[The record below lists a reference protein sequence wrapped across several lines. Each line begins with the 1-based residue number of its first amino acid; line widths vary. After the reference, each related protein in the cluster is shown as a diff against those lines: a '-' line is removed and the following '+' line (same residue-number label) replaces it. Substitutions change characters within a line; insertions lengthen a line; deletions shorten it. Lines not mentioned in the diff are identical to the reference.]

1 MFVTRPITCPVS
13 NPQIVHVVS
22 MLEVPIRLGS
32 TSFQSK
38 DVSGHT
44 LNESQVLRH
53 AILSDNRQ
61 MSREDREAD
70 LMFLH
75 PVKQFVL
82 CYYTLLQSFPVL
94 DEISCRV
101 SLTNSCCTMAMVPR
115 TCRFLFVLVVWYA

>member
-1 MFVTRPITCPVS
+1 
-13 NPQIVHVVS
+13 

-44 LNESQVLRH
+44 PNESQVLQH
-53 AILSDNRQ
+53 AILSDNHRMWQ
-61 MSREDREAD
+61 EDQEVD

-75 PVKQFVL
+75 LVKQFVL
-82 CYYTLLQSFPVL
+82 CYCTPLQSFPVL
-94 DEISCRV
+94 DEISCQALPT
-101 SLTNSCCTMAMVPR
+101 SSYCTMAMAPR

>member
-1 MFVTRPITCPVS
+1 MFVTRPISCPVS
-13 NPQIVHVVS
+13 NPQIVQVVS

-44 LNESQVLRH
+44 PNESQVPQH
-53 AILSDNRQ
+53 AILSDNHRMWQ
-61 MSREDREAD
+61 EDQEVD

-75 PVKQFVL
+75 PMKQFVL
-82 CYYTLLQSFPVL
+82 CYYTPLQSFPML

-101 SLTNSCCTMAMVPR
+101 SLTSSCCTMAMAPH